1 MKHETIGVV
10 METRGTLALV
20 KPMSHLN
27 CDSGHC
33 CQGDGVQKVVLEM
46 NNETNASVGDKVI
59 FEAKEV
65 GMMTVAFMLFVMPL
79 ILAFLGAGVGYYLSG
94 LFEINSNL
102 AAITG
107 GILFFV
113 ISLLIVKVFDRYI
126 STNTSLRPVITK
138 II

>member
-10 METRGTLALV
+10 LETRGTLALV

-33 CQGDGVQKVVLEM
+33 CQGEGVQKVVLEM
-46 NNETNASVGDKVI
+46 NNETNAEVGDKVI

-79 ILAFLGAGVGYYLSG
+79 ILAFLGAVAGYNLSG
-94 LFEINSNL
+94 ILAINPEA
-102 AAITG
+102 AAISG

-113 ISLLIVKVFDRYI
+113 MAMIFVKIFDKFISK
-126 STNTSLRPVITK
+126 NTSLRPVITK